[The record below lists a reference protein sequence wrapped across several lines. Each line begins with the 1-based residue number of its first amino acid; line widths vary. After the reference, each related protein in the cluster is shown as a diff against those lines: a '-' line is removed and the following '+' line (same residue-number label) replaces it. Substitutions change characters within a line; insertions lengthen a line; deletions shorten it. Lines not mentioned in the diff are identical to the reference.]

1 MGRRRARFPRHP
13 RLVERPLLHGKF
25 AEIAPRLH
33 TLVILASW
41 NALFFM
47 VNSPRSRRD
56 ACPTCLDPP
65 PHPTLIFTTRPLQ
78 ERVVGNYHVQA
89 SKALQT
95 GKRGGKHSLEYE
107 TEEHFTGT
115 VSPKLLF

>member
-1 MGRRRARFPRHP
+1 M
-13 RLVERPLLHGKF
+13 L
-25 AEIAPRLH
+25 
-33 TLVILASW
+33 W
-41 NALFFM
+41 
-47 VNSPRSRRD
+47 
-56 ACPTCLDPP
+56 
-65 PHPTLIFTTRPLQ
+65 Q